1 MTLFNIKSFKTIAA
15 LGTMV
20 FFVSCSNDIATSAD
34 GLINNSSF
42 VRDTIN
48 IHPVIETEVIDSVPS
63 NLLSTYLVG
72 DYTSS
77 DFGTLNAGFVGQV
90 VADTYPVERT
100 DNDTPADVTTIN
112 VNAYLEIPI
121 AVSLVADETDVYELA
136 NALGDISTVFDFE
149 VSTFETYLER
159 FNANGDT
166 RVYYSNGKN
175 DAGTKEKLVDPTE
188 LGVLSGYSFNATY
201 EEADTL
207 RIPLDSYD
215 FKTNFLDALDSNTI
229 TNDDE
234 MRKFF
239 KGVKFEA
246 TKVSG
251 DGLVVPFDL
260 GAARLKIEYTNQE
273 VGKED
278 VDEVL
283 SFSLNGALHN
293 LYSHDHANAN
303 QPNEVY
309 VQGASGYHAKVDIS
323 EIVADYSVD
332 SKNEEWL
339 INQAMLKVYIKEAVD
354 GDYSDLLSTLHI
366 YAVNDEGE
374 AVPIKDYSYLGASSF
389 VDGIVRFNDTENRTD
404 PYVRFLIT
412 KFIKDALADGE
423 ISELRIKES
432 RSETTF
438 VDLRSTTAKGLVL
451 LNDVSSETKAPILEL
466 IYSKINE

>member
-63 NLLSTYLVG
+63 SLLSTYLVG

-100 DNDTPADVTTIN
+100 DDIVNITTTN
-112 VNAYLEIPI
+112 VNAYLEIPL
-121 AVSLVADETDVYELA
+121 SFSFEDDSSDEIVLA
-136 NALGDISTVFDFE
+136 NALGDISTVFNFE

-159 FNANGDT
+159 FNADGST

-175 DAGTKEKLVDPTE
+175 DAGTKEELVDPTV
-188 LGVLSGYSFNATY
+188 LGVLSDYSFKATY

-207 RIPLDSYD
+207 RIPLSSTY
-215 FKTNFLDALDSNTI
+215 FKAEFLDQLDFVSI

-234 MRKFF
+234 MREFF
-239 KGVKFEA
+239 KGLKFKA

-251 DGLVVPFDL
+251 SGLILPLDL
-260 GAARLKIEYTNQE
+260 TSAKLKIEYTNQE
-273 VGKED
+273 EGEED
-278 VDEVL
+278 VEEVL
-283 SFSLNGALHN
+283 SFGLSGALHN

-323 EIVADYSVD
+323 EIITDHSVTSQD
-332 SKNEEWL
+332 EGWL
-339 INQAMLKVYIKEAVD
+339 INQASIKIYVKEAVD

-366 YAVNDEGE
+366 YAVDNEGE
-374 AVPIKDYSYLGASSF
+374 ATPIDDYFYIGSSSF
-389 VDGIVRFNDTENRTD
+389 VDGVVRFEDAENETG
-404 PYVRFLIT
+404 PYVRFFIT
-412 KFIKDALADGE
+412 NLIKDALADGE

-432 RSETTF
+432 RFETTF